1 MKGNINSINYYEDI
15 ECLNNS
21 LPYFS
26 ICYCSKWR
34 THFSHFIERSYYT
47 SHRLI
52 HTHFQS

>member
-34 THFSHFIERSYYT
+34 THFSHFI
-47 SHRLI
+47 
-52 HTHFQS
+52 